1 MPCSFLTRSLLSSRR
16 RPRLTVLAAIAF
28 GLSSPVWAQ
37 QTAPAKESKAD
48 PTTLPTITVTGTAE
62 SPSEGTGSYTTG
74 SATVGSKMPATLKE
88 TPQSI
93 SVITRQRI
101 EEQNLTTLDQV
112 MRQTTGVTTDLSGT
126 AVIPAFYIRG
136 YPVEYFQ
143 YDGVP
148 IQTGGASWSQPDMIM
163 FDRVE
168 VLRGAGGLFNGAGQP
183 GGVVNLVR
191 KRPFAARRFSGS
203 LSAGAWNAYRG
214 ELDYGTPLN
223 QGGSARGRL
232 AAAYDD
238 RNSYVDHANGQRT
251 SLYGIVEA
259 DLAPQTTLALGGGY
273 QKRDWLPAMMGVPRY
288 KDGGDLGLSRSTF
301 LSTPWTHWDFE
312 TTQVFADVTHTLDS
326 NWQLKLSAVSD
337 HETSDLKYA
346 YVSGAVDRATLAG
359 PTLNGGANAYD
370 NKQLALDANLA
381 GALQAFG
388 RRHEIVLGVNWY
400 ERKADS
406 QGGQLVG
413 FGGRPV
419 DVFHFDPSSIADP
432 GAPRWTSHSRTDTRQ
447 YGVYGATR
455 LKLSDPLTLLLGGRV
470 SWWDSQTRNLLS
482 GATTSDYKEE
492 GRFTPYAGL
501 VYDLTPN
508 WAAYA
513 SYADIFRVQSNYKD
527 AGGKGLPPVTGANH
541 EAGVKGAYLGGKLN
555 LAFAVF
561 RIEETNRA
569 IQVTPTVVDS
579 CCYATNGK
587 VRSQG
592 FEAEISGQLLPGW
605 QLTAGYTFNSA
616 EYLKDATY
624 EGQPFRSMAP
634 RHLLRLWTSY
644 QLPRAW
650 SAWSI
655 GAGVDVQSDTFSQGG
670 NPSVRVEQ
678 GGYAVASLRAAY
690 RIDKTWSLALN
701 INNLFDR
708 TYYSRLGTAGAF
720 GPANF
725 GNVYGEPRN
734 AMLTLRA
741 KL

>member
-1 MPCSFLTRSLLSSRR
+1 
-16 RPRLTVLAAIAF
+16 
-28 GLSSPVWAQ
+28 
-37 QTAPAKESKAD
+37 
-48 PTTLPTITVTGTAE
+48 
-62 SPSEGTGSYTTG
+62 
-74 SATVGSKMPATLKE
+74 MPATLKE

-101 EEQNLTTLDQV
+101 EDQNLTTLDQV
-112 MRQTTGVTTDLSGT
+112 MRQATGVTTDLSGT

-183 GGVVNLVR
+183 GGVINLVR
-191 KRPFAARRFSGS
+191 KRPFATRQFSGS
-203 LSAGAWNAYRG
+203 LSAGSWDAYRG
-214 ELDYGTPLN
+214 ELDYSTPLN
-223 QGGSARGRL
+223 QSGSARGRL

-238 RNSYVDHANGQRT
+238 RNSYVDFANGKRT
-251 SLYGIVEA
+251 SLYGIIEV
-259 DLAPQTTLALGGGY
+259 DLAPQTTLALGAGY
-273 QKRDWLPAMMGVPRY
+273 QKRDWRPAMMGVPRY
-288 KDGGDLGLSRSTF
+288 KDGGDLGLPRSTF

-312 TTQVFADVTHTLDS
+312 TTQVFADVTHELSDD
-326 NWQLKLSAVSD
+326 WQIKLSAVSD

-370 NKQLALDANLA
+370 NKQLALDANLT
-381 GALQAFG
+381 GAFQAFG
-388 RRHEIVLGVNWY
+388 RRHEAVLGANGY
-400 ERKADS
+400 DRKADS
-406 QGGQLVG
+406 RGGQLVG
-413 FGGRPV
+413 FGRTPV

-432 GAPRWTSHSRTDTRQ
+432 GEPRWTSNSRTDTRQ

-455 LKLSDPLTLLLGGRV
+455 LNLSDPLTLLLGGRV
-470 SWWDSQTRNLLS
+470 SWWDTQMQNRRT
-482 GATTSDYKEE
+482 GATTSDYKED

-501 VYDLTPN
+501 VYDLTSN
-508 WAAYA
+508 WSAYA

-527 AGGKGLPPVTGANH
+527 QSGNGLPPVVGANY
-541 EAGVKGAYLGGKLN
+541 EVGMKGAYYGGKLN

-561 RIEETNRA
+561 RIDETNRA

-587 VRSQG
+587 VRSEG
-592 FEAEISGQLLPGW
+592 FETEISGQLLPGW
-605 QLTAGYTFNSA
+605 QLTAGYTFNSTK
-616 EYLKDATY
+616 YLKDATY
-624 EGQPFRSMAP
+624 EGQPFRSIAP

-644 QLPRAW
+644 RLPGEW
-650 SAWSI
+650 SAWDV
-655 GAGVDVQSDTFSQGG
+655 GGGVDAQSGTYSQGG
-670 NPSVRVEQ
+670 NPSVRVQQ
-678 GGYAVASLRAAY
+678 GGYSVASLRAGY
-690 RIDKTWSLALN
+690 RIDKTWSLALS

-708 TYYSRLGTAGAF
+708 TYYSRLGTAGRF

-734 AMLTLRA
+734 VVLTLRA